1 MKQISKIDHL
11 GIAVKN
17 LEEAVKTYTE
27 ILGVKPV
34 EIEDVP
40 QEKVRVAMFKVGE
53 SYIELLEGMSPDS
66 AISKYIEKRGEGIHH
81 IAFRVKSIEEAMNE
95 LKDKVRFVYNKPQVV
110 AKGKRIINF
119 IHPKTAHGVLIE
131 LVERKEEH

>member
-1 MKQISKIDHL
+1 MTQVSKIDHL

-17 LEEAVKTYTE
+17 LEEAVKAYKE
-27 ILGVKPV
+27 ILGVEPV

-53 SYIELLEGMSPDS
+53 SYIELLEGTSPDS

-81 IAFRVKSIEEAMNE
+81 IAFRVENIEKAMNE
-95 LKDKVRFVYNKPQVV
+95 LKDKVRFVYDKPRVV
-110 AKGKRIINF
+110 ANGKRIINF
-119 IHPKTAHGVLIE
+119 IHPKSVHGVLIE
-131 LVERKEEH
+131 LVERKEEQ

>member
-1 MKQISKIDHL
+1 MVRVLKIDHL
-11 GIAVKN
+11 GIAVRK
-17 LEEAVKTYTE
+17 LEEAVEAYKE
-27 ILGVKPV
+27 ILGVEPV
-34 EIEDVP
+34 EIEEVP

-81 IAFRVKSIEEAMNE
+81 IAFRVENIEKAIEE
-95 LKDKVRFVYNKPQVV
+95 LKDKVRFVYDKPRVV
-110 AKGKRIINF
+110 ANGKRIINF
-119 IHPKTAHGVLIE
+119 IHPKSAHGVLIE

>member
-1 MKQISKIDHL
+1 MARVLKIDHL

-17 LEEAVKTYTE
+17 LEEAVKAYKE
-27 ILGVKPV
+27 ILGAEPV
-34 EIEDVP
+34 EIEEVP

-53 SYIELLEGMSPDS
+53 SYIELLEGTSPDS

-81 IAFRVKSIEEAMNE
+81 IAFRVEDIEKAIDE
-95 LKDKVRFVYNKPQVV
+95 LKDKVRFVYDKPRVV
-110 AKGKRIINF
+110 AGGKRIINF
-119 IHPKTAHGVLIE
+119 IHPKSAHGVLIE